1 MDEYVAILDE
11 NGNPTNERCL
21 KSIAHRKGLF
31 HATVHIWLFTSNGE
45 LLIQQRNPDKD
56 TFPNLWDVSVA
67 GHIEFGE
74 TPSKAALREIHEE
87 IGLRLHSDA
96 LLYLGTHL
104 EKHKHCS
111 DFIDNELH
119 HIYCSELLQPISS
132 LKLQKEEVSKVRLI
146 NLEEIQKK
154 ISTADTSFVP
164 HDTSY
169 YEFIFKEVAR
179 KFNS

>member
-1 MDEYVAILDE
+1 MDEYVAILNE
-11 NGNPTNERCL
+11 HGTPTNERCL

-87 IGLRLHSDA
+87 INFTGEV
-96 LLYLGTHL
+96 
-104 EKHKHCS
+104 EKHIPIEK
-111 DFIDNELH
+111 FINTFWEQNDPFNAFIEECLE
-119 HIYCSELLQPISS
+119 ILL
-132 LKLQKEEVSKVRLI
+132 
-146 NLEEIQKK
+146 NL
-154 ISTADTSFVP
+154 
-164 HDTSY
+164 
-169 YEFIFKEVAR
+169 
-179 KFNS
+179 

>member
-11 NGNPTNERCL
+11 HGNPTNERCL
-21 KSIAHRKGLF
+21 KSIAHRNGLF

-74 TPSKAALREIHEE
+74 TPKEAALREVFEE
-87 IGLRLHSDA
+87 IGLELEADT
-96 LLYLGTHL
+96 LLLLGSHR
-104 EKHKHCS
+104 EQHNHRS

-119 HIYCSELLQPISS
+119 HIYCSELKHPITA
-132 LKLQKEEVSKVRLI
+132 LKLQKEEVAKVRLTT
-146 NLEEIQKK
+146 LKEIQKK
-154 ISTADTSFVP
+154 ILEEDSEFVP
-164 HDTSY
+164 HNKAY
-169 YEFIFKEVAR
+169 FHLILKELTKKIQA
-179 KFNS
+179 